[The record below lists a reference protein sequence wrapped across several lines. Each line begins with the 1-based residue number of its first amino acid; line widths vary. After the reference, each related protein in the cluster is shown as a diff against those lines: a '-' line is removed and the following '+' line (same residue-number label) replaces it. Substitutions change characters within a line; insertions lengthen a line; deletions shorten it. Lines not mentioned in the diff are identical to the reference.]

1 MPYDASLPQFLFH
14 ADVPAINVKIKML
27 TFYQIN
33 MYSFYDLLS
42 SSVPYK
48 DCNRYDFPLMVTT
61 VA

>member
-1 MPYDASLPQFLFH
+1 MTLVSNTGFSLYKKIRN
-14 ADVPAINVKIKML
+14 INYKIKML

-42 SSVPYK
+42 SSAVYR
-48 DCNRYDFPLMVTT
+48 DCNRYDFPFMVTT